1 MRDDIDPR
9 DVDTDVG
16 DDRTPDTVADA
27 VDAPAQDEDAERSV
41 PTTEVDDSVVDRD
54 DDAATDTVAGPAD
67 AAAQNDGSPD
77 LVAGVDDPTVTDTA
91 GADDHDQLMPGEAA
105 AAPVGELWPAGAATS
120 LQDRWRDLQLRFVDD
135 PRGVVSEA
143 KSLVSEA
150 VQTLTTALSDQQ
162 RDLDAWE
169 SDGNGE
175 TEQLRVA
182 LQRYRDFFDRLTSL
196 A

>member
-41 PTTEVDDSVVDRD
+41 PTTEVDDSVVDRED
-54 DDAATDTVAGPAD
+54 DGSPDTVDAPAQD
-67 AAAQNDGSPD
+67 GGSPD
-77 LVAGVDDPTVTDTA
+77 LVAGVDAPTVTDTA
-91 GADDHDQLMPGEAA
+91 GADDRDQLMPGEAA

-120 LQDRWRDLQLRFVDD
+120 LQDRWHDLQLRFVDD

-162 RDLDAWE
+162 RDLDGWE
-169 SDGNGE
+169 SGGNGE

>member
-41 PTTEVDDSVVDRD
+41 PTTEVDDSVVDRED
-54 DDAATDTVAGPAD
+54 DGSPDTVDAPAQD
-67 AAAQNDGSPD
+67 GGSPD
-77 LVAGVDDPTVTDTA
+77 LVAGVDAPTVTDTA
-91 GADDHDQLMPGEAA
+91 GADDRDQLMPGEAA

-120 LQDRWRDLQLRFVDD
+120 LQDRWHDLQLRFVDD

-150 VQTLTTALSDQQ
+150 VQTFTTALSDQQ
-162 RDLDAWE
+162 RDLDGWE
-169 SDGNGE
+169 SGGNGE